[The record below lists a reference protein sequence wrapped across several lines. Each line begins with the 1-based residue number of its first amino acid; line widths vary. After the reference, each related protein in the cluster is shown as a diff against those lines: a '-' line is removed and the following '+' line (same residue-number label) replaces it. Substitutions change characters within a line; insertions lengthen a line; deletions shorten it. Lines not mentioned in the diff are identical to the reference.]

1 MREKKMKKNDAGG
14 IPPYLSKALV
24 AVLAVF
30 AVFAWVALVPHRLGN
45 TPKLISIDRGMP
57 AGKVAELLKKEG
69 IIGDVFSFKALRSL
83 RKARLKAGDYELS
96 PSMNN
101 WKLISMLASGKVK
114 QYKITVP
121 EGYSTKQ
128 IARLLAAQHVTSD
141 TAFLK
146 KCADPDLV
154 RRKKLEGNSF
164 EGYLFPETYL
174 FNVNMKEEEIIG
186 MMHANFKSV
195 MEKNGVFKKCDAKKL
210 HFYDVL
216 RLASIVEKEAEKP
229 SERAL
234 IAGVFTNRLKARMR
248 LESCATVSFAL
259 GDRAKGKAHLS
270 LNDLEVESRYNTYK
284 YYGLPPAPICN
295 PGLPS
300 ILAALNPAETKL
312 MYFVAKGDGTHEF
325 SETLEQHNAAK
336 AKFEKPQ

>member
-1 MREKKMKKNDAGG
+1 MTKSNAGG
-14 IPPYLSKALV
+14 IPPNFKKLLLALL
-24 AVLAVF
+24 AVLALF
-30 AVFAWVALVPHRLGN
+30 SWITLIPHRLGN
-45 TPKLISIDRGMP
+45 TPKLVSLDRGMP

-69 IIGDVFSFKALRSL
+69 IIGDVFSFKAARSF
-83 RKARLKAGDYELS
+83 RRAKFKAGDYELS
-96 PSMNN
+96 PSMSN
-101 WKLISMLASGKVK
+101 WKIISMLSAGKVK

-128 IARLLAAQHVTSD
+128 IARLLAAQHVSSD
-141 TAFLK
+141 AAFLK
-146 KCADPDLV
+146 KCADPELV
-154 RRKKLEGNSF
+154 RKKKLEGNNF

-186 MMHANFKSV
+186 MMHANFKAV
-195 MEKNGVFKKCDAKKL
+195 MEKNGVYKKCEAKKIR
-210 HFYDVL
+210 FYDVL

-234 IAGVFTNRLKARMR
+234 IAGVFMNRLKARMR
-248 LESCATVSFAL
+248 LESCATVSFVL
-259 GDRAKGKAHLS
+259 GDRVKGKARLS
-270 LNDLEVESRYNTYK
+270 LSDLEVESRYNTYK

-300 ILAALNPAETKL
+300 ILAALEPAGTKYL
-312 MYFVAKGDGTHEF
+312 FFVSKGDGTHEF

-336 AKFEKPQ
+336 SKIEKPIQ

>member
-1 MREKKMKKNDAGG
+1 MTENKSSRLPPFLKK
-14 IPPYLSKALV
+14 ILV
-24 AVLAVF
+24 PVLAVLAVF
-30 AVFAWVALVPHRLGN
+30 AWIALVPHRLGN
-45 TPKLISIDRGMP
+45 TPKLVSLDRGMP

-69 IIGDVFSFKALRSL
+69 IIGDVFSFKVTRSL
-83 RKARLKAGDYELS
+83 RKAKFKAGDYELS

-101 WKLISMLASGKVK
+101 WKIISMLASGKVK

-121 EGYSTKQ
+121 EGYSVKQ
-128 IARLLAAQHVTSD
+128 IARLLASQHVSSD
-141 TAFLK
+141 TAFIK
-146 KCADPDLV
+146 KSVDPELV
-154 RRKKLEGNSF
+154 RRKKLEGSTF

-186 MMHANFKSV
+186 IMHANFKSV
-195 MEKNGVFKKCDAKKL
+195 MEKNGVYKKCDAKKL
-210 HFYDVL
+210 RFYDVL

-234 IAGVFTNRLKARMR
+234 IAGVFMNRLKARMR
-248 LESCATVSFAL
+248 LESCATVVFAL
-259 GDRAKGKAHLS
+259 GDKGKGKAHLS

-300 ILAALNPAETKL
+300 ILAALNPAETKF
-312 MYFVAKGDGTHEF
+312 MFFVSKGDGTHEF

-336 AKFEKPQ
+336 AKFEKPNQ

>member
-1 MREKKMKKNDAGG
+1 MTKSKTGG
-14 IPPYLSKALV
+14 IPPYLKKTAI
-24 AVLAVF
+24 AALAVF
-30 AVFAWVALVPHRLGN
+30 AVIFWVLFVPHRLGH
-45 TPKLISIDRGMP
+45 TPTLVSIDRGMP
-57 AGKVAELLKKEG
+57 AGKVAELLKKDG
-69 IIGDVFSFKALRSL
+69 IIGDVFSFKLTRSL
-83 RKARLKAGDYELS
+83 RKAKFKAGDYELS

-101 WKLISMLASGKVK
+101 WKIISMLASGKVK

-146 KCADPDLV
+146 KCADAELV
-154 RRKKLEGNSF
+154 RRKKLEGNTF

-186 MMHANFKSV
+186 MMYANFKAV
-195 MEKNGVFKKCDAKKL
+195 MEKNGVYKKCEAKKPG
-210 HFYDVL
+210 FYDVL
-216 RLASIVEKEAEKP
+216 KLASIVEKEAEKP

-259 GDRAKGKAHLS
+259 GDRVKGKTRLS

-300 ILAALNPAETKL
+300 ILAALNPAETKF
-312 MYFVAKGDGTHEF
+312 MFFVSKGDGTHEF

-336 AKFEKPQ
+336 AKFEK